1 MIGADRWQEVDRLF
15 AAALDLPPAQRPAWL
30 DAACAGRPGL
40 RQAIERLLAADA
52 REDSFLDRP
61 PGAILTSALAGEPEE
76 GERLGPYR
84 LLRPLGHGGMG
95 TVYLAVRDDA
105 REDRQ
110 VAVKILHAGL
120 ESTALRHRFLAERQ
134 ILARLD
140 HPGIARLYT
149 VGGTEDGRPYL
160 VMERIEGEPVDAYC
174 DRHRL
179 TVDQRLALFRKIC
192 AAVEHAHRHLLVH
205 RDLKPANILVT
216 PEGEPK
222 LLDFGIAK
230 QLAPAAAESGPRTRT
245 GLRVMTPS
253 YASPEQV
260 RGEAVTTASDV
271 YSLGVLLCELL
282 CGRGP
287 YPVAAGA
294 PLYEIERAICEREP
308 EPPSE
313 ALSRAGA
320 PPPEKLAASR
330 GSRPA
335 ALRRRLAGDLDTIVL
350 KALRKEPAERYESV
364 SRLSSDLELY
374 LQNLPVSARPD
385 TWGYRARKLLRR
397 HRGAAA
403 AAAVVLLLAAGLV
416 ASLLLQSRRLA
427 RERDK
432 ARHTL
437 SFLVDTFKEADPRH
451 LRGERLTAREV
462 LEQGAGRVSRELAGQ
477 PDVQAAVMDAIGE
490 VSLGLGR
497 NDQAA
502 PMLERALALRR
513 RALGPESLDVAESL
527 RHLAELRV
535 EQSDF
540 AGAEKLLRQALA
552 IERRRLGDAA
562 EVAGTLNQLGQTLT
576 RKGDFRG
583 AEPLHRQALA
593 IARRAEGPRGPTVAE
608 ALLFLAQCRDQ
619 GGDYPAAETLY
630 QQGLALEK
638 QLLGERNPAFAKFQ
652 AAYGSVL
659 MNQGNFK
666 PAEAVFRR
674 SLAIQRQALGEDHPA
689 VAQLLNDLAES
700 RHGQGDLQGAEA
712 LYRQALSGLRNSYGE
727 ISAPVGDTLANLGS
741 ILEIEGRSAEA
752 IPLHEEALSIRRRI
766 HGDRHQLV
774 AHSLLCLART
784 RLSLGQL
791 DAALPLARRSL
802 SILQTT
808 LGPEHPLTGRPSEVV
823 GLILQG
829 QGKAAEAEPYLRRA
843 VELLSRSVPPG
854 HPKLA
859 ETRVEIATCLIS
871 LGRLPEAASLLCQA
885 EPVLAAQMGPDA
897 EPVRKIRAGLAD
909 IERQRKTLKS
919 PNAAPAPPAGPR
931 SK

>member
-1 MIGADRWQEVDRLF
+1 MIGTGRWREVDRIF
-15 AAALDLPPAQRPAWL
+15 AAALDLPPGQRPAWL
-30 DAACAGRPGL
+30 DEACEGSPQL
-40 RQAIERLLAADA
+40 RQAVERLLAADA
-52 REDSFLDRP
+52 RRNSFLDQQ
-61 PGAILTSALAGEPEE
+61 PGEILTSALAGEAED

-95 TVYLAVRDDA
+95 TVYLAVRDDTQ
-105 REDRQ
+105 ENRQ
-110 VAVKILHAGL
+110 VAVKILHSGL
-120 ESTALRHRFLAERQ
+120 ENTALRHRFLAERQ

-149 VGGTEDGRPYL
+149 VGATEDGRPYL

-179 TVDQRLALFRKIC
+179 TVGQRLALFRKIC

-260 RGEAVTTASDV
+260 RGEAITTASDV
-271 YSLGVLLCELL
+271 YSLGVLLYELL

-287 YPVAAGA
+287 YSVAEGA

-308 EPPSE
+308 ERPSE
-313 ALSRAGA
+313 ALPRAGA
-320 PPPEKLAASR
+320 PPPETLAAAR

-416 ASLLLQSRRLA
+416 ASLLIQSRRLA

-462 LEQGAGRVSRELAGQ
+462 LEQGAVRVSRELAGQ
-477 PDVQAAVMDAIGE
+477 PEVQAAVMDAIGE

-502 PMLERALALRR
+502 PMLEKALELRR
-513 RALGPESLDVAESL
+513 HTLDPSSLDVAQSL
-527 RHLAELRV
+527 RHLAALRM

-540 AGAEKLLRQALA
+540 AGAETLLRQALA
-552 IERRRLGDAA
+552 IERRRLGDSSA
-562 EVAGTLNQLGQTLT
+562 EVASTLNQLGQAIA

-608 ALLFLAQCRDQ
+608 SLIHLARRRDES
-619 GGDYPAAETLY
+619 GDYPASEALY
-630 QQGLALEK
+630 IQGLALEK
-638 QLLGERNPAFAKFQ
+638 QILGEGNPTFAQ
-652 AAYGSVL
+652 HQVDYVSL
-659 MNQGNFK
+659 LSNQGKFK
-666 PAEAVFRR
+666 EAEVVLRR
-674 SLAIQRQALGEDHPA
+674 SLAVQRQTFGDDHPA
-689 VAQLLNDLAES
+689 VAQLLNDLAVV
-700 RHGQGDLQGAEA
+700 RHGQGDFQGAEA
-712 LYRQALSGLRNSYGE
+712 LYRQALVGLRKSYGE
-727 ISAPVGDTLANLGS
+727 RSDGVGDTLGNLGAV
-741 ILEIEGRSAEA
+741 LEGEGRFAEA
-752 IPLHEEALSIRRRI
+752 IPVHEEALAIRRSL
-766 HGDRHQLV
+766 HGERHQVV
-774 AHSLLCLART
+774 AHSLLHLAQSKRQ
-784 RLSLGQL
+784 LGQL
-791 DAALPLARRSL
+791 DAALPLARQSL
-802 SILQTT
+802 SILQAT
-808 LGPEHPLTGRPSEVV
+808 LGPEHPLVAYPSEAV
-823 GLILQG
+823 GLTLRD
-829 QGKAAEAEPYLRRA
+829 QGKAAEAEPHLRRA

-854 HPKLA
+854 HPQLA
-859 ETRVEIATCLIS
+859 KAKVELAKCLVD
-871 LGRLPEAASLLCQA
+871 LDRLPEAEKLLRQA

-897 EPVRKIRAGLAD
+897 EPVRKIRAALAE
-909 IERQRKTLKS
+909 IERRQRG
-919 PNAAPAPPAGPR
+919 AQ
-931 SK
+931 